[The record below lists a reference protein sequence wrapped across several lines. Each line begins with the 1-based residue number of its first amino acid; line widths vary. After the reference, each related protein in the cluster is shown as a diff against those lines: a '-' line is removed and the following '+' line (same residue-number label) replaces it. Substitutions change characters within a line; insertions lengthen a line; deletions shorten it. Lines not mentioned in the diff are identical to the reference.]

1 MSRDPRQHLLLMSA
15 VLDGEAT
22 PEEARE
28 LERLLRED
36 SGARAEY
43 DALRRFFARL
53 QSVPRLD
60 PPPGLAD
67 AASERFQLLNPPRVL
82 GLGGESGKPQSPMP
96 ESIQRVPGNFPYG
109 PPAKEKTMS
118 QKVSKRALWIGAAL
132 AAAAVVTVGIFVH
145 DFPASGKDVAG
156 TVAPAQRYRAEQIKA
171 EDVKLGDQA
180 VTQLMQSE
188 AFERIINDPKMRALA
203 LEPGFLALARQP
215 DALINLANNLDSAI
229 AMAKAN
235 SAQNN
240 ALANNA
246 QNNALANNAQN
257 NALANSAQNNA
268 LANNAQNNALA
279 NSAQNNALANNAQN
293 NALQTLAMTPAAQQ
307 VLAQHANAFAQM
319 ARLPGFAAMAAN
331 PAFANALATNAAQNN
346 AAQK

>member
-246 QNNALANNAQN
+246 QNNAL
-257 NALANSAQNNA
+257 
-268 LANNAQNNALA
+268 
-279 NSAQNNALANNAQN
+279 
-293 NALQTLAMTPAAQQ
+293 QTLAMTPAAQQ